1 MNTIKCG
8 RVQSV
13 LSHFFMFNIYHFTR
27 LYIKLIE
34 MYSLYIKVSNF
45 NLLNI
50 NNVT

>member
-8 RVQSV
+8 RVQLV
-13 LSHFFMFNIYHFTR
+13 LSHFFMFNMCYFTR
-27 LYIKLIE
+27 LYNKLIE

-50 NNVT
+50 I